1 PSTSQTYIRSGIG
14 GAGNW
19 KRAASIPS
27 ALPVLQISTPR
38 HGSFSSGVGGAG
50 NIHST
55 SARRA
60 LSADEERARSQAIK
74 RNARS
79 AWHTGI
85 GGAGNRYI
93 HKK

>member
-27 ALPVLQISTPR
+27 ALPVPQITTPR

-55 SARRA
+55 STRRG
-60 LSADEERARSQAIK
+60 LSADEELAREHAIK
-74 RNARS
+74 RSARS
-79 AWHTGI
+79 GWHTGI
-85 GGAGNRYI
+85 GGAGNYV
-93 HKK
+93 